1 MDKDLCPGTV
11 DIKMANLWPYK
22 NQSKYPIV
30 LLHEHCEIAQ
40 FKFGHPVVEFPMT
53 IRHTTGDLTTE
64 CVFFKPWYVRAY
76 VRGINDKYGYY
87 YQPLSFAI

>member
-1 MDKDLCPGTV
+1 
-11 DIKMANLWPYK
+11 MANLWPYK

-40 FKFGHPVVEFPMT
+40 FKFGHLVVEFPMT

-64 CVFFKPWYVRAY
+64 CVFFMPWYARAY
-76 VRGINDKYGYY
+76 VRGMNNKYGYY